1 MPVKSSLSKIRQSI
15 SYLFFKDIFESL
27 ITDYEP
33 LRKTFHGFYIYAIDG
48 DQLALPRSKDLL
60 KEGYCGYP
68 CPNEMETHFL
78 RMYLSHAYDVLS
90 GVTKN
95 LCFSPALNEIANAIQ
110 MIGSFESNSIT
121 LYDRLYLSTEIIKAH
136 AQASNFFIACCK
148 RGSTFIPIVNLF
160 NGPGWYSQM
169 VIEGVVIHLYKYK
182 NPKTG
187 EFSVLATNLPH
198 GSLDKKDMVALYSR
212 RWEIETTFRDFTST
226 MKMEQWHSTSLNG
239 ILQELYSYFW
249 LFNYT
254 KIQMSINEDEDSV
267 NQLVKNDYKKPNFKL
282 ILDFIMDSIPLF
294 VAGLY
299 QKFRKQIKLLM
310 KISME
315 KRRHFKRS
323 YERSIKSAGSSFKRN
338 SLTQRQRGVVA

>member
-121 LYDRLYLSTEIIKAH
+121 LYDRLYWVYPSFSTE
-136 AQASNFFIACCK
+136 
-148 RGSTFIPIVNLF
+148 
-160 NGPGWYSQM
+160 NGPNFD
-169 VIEGVVIHLYKYK
+169 VAE
-182 NPKTG
+182 
-187 EFSVLATNLPH
+187 LPH
-198 GSLDKKDMVALYSR
+198 
-212 RWEIETTFRDFTST
+212 
-226 MKMEQWHSTSLNG
+226 
-239 ILQELYSYFW
+239 
-249 LFNYT
+249 
-254 KIQMSINEDEDSV
+254 
-267 NQLVKNDYKKPNFKL
+267 
-282 ILDFIMDSIPLF
+282 
-294 VAGLY
+294 
-299 QKFRKQIKLLM
+299 
-310 KISME
+310 
-315 KRRHFKRS
+315 
-323 YERSIKSAGSSFKRN
+323 
-338 SLTQRQRGVVA
+338 

>member
-15 SYLFFKDIFESL
+15 SYLFFKNIFESL

-121 LYDRLYLSTEIIKAH
+121 LYDRLYLS
-136 AQASNFFIACCK
+136 
-148 RGSTFIPIVNLF
+148 
-160 NGPGWYSQM
+160 
-169 VIEGVVIHLYKYK
+169 
-182 NPKTG
+182 
-187 EFSVLATNLPH
+187 
-198 GSLDKKDMVALYSR
+198 
-212 RWEIETTFRDFTST
+212 
-226 MKMEQWHSTSLNG
+226 
-239 ILQELYSYFW
+239 
-249 LFNYT
+249 
-254 KIQMSINEDEDSV
+254 
-267 NQLVKNDYKKPNFKL
+267 
-282 ILDFIMDSIPLF
+282 
-294 VAGLY
+294 
-299 QKFRKQIKLLM
+299 
-310 KISME
+310 
-315 KRRHFKRS
+315 
-323 YERSIKSAGSSFKRN
+323 
-338 SLTQRQRGVVA
+338 